1 MALEAAVCLEK
12 LVCGHKH
19 AKSKSKVIF

>member
-12 LVCGHKH
+12 LVCGYKH
-19 AKSKSKVIF
+19 AKSTVIF

>member
-12 LVCGHKH
+12 LVCGYKH
-19 AKSKSKVIF
+19 AKSKVIF